1 MNKED
6 RIKNAFENA
15 QEYYEFFH
23 LTYYFYWLKINI
35 PLAPFKAGIG
45 SFPPIKGGLRGVFC
59 FLFLQNTP

>member
-23 LTYYFYWLKINI
+23 LTYYFNWLSKGKDI
-35 PLAPFKAGIG
+35 PVES
-45 SFPPIKGGLRGVFC
+45 SFTLELQSETELYPMFTSEPVF
-59 FLFLQNTP
+59 F